1 MEAIDQII
9 RIIFIVLYAY
19 TIFSAIS
26 VILLENRNPSKSLSW
41 VLVLIFLPFLG
52 LIIYLILG
60 QDYRK
65 RKIISRKSIHRIKER
80 PVASVKLE
88 ELSKKQIHPQFL
100 KLTKLLGQNNES
112 DLYANNKINVY
123 SAPEDIFGSMFD
135 AIRNAKKHIHIE
147 FFIIENDRISNQLR
161 ELLIEKAK
169 QGVRVRVIYDYFGSF
184 NLTRMYIHSMREA
197 GVYMKPFLPFRL
209 RWGRSKINYRNH
221 RKLIIVDGE
230 IGFTGGVNIADRY
243 IYGNKLGR
251 WRDTV
256 VRIEGA
262 GVHGIQQLF
271 LIDWY
276 FVERKII
283 TDEKYFPAPKTF
295 DNNLIQFVSSGPDTD
310 WASIMQG
317 ISSAIMA
324 AEKYVYIHTP
334 YFMPPELIS
343 GSMQLASMS
352 GVEVFLM
359 IPEKSDASLSD
370 ASTFSY
376 LGSMLEAGVRVF
388 RYMDGFLHSKAIV
401 IDDYLS
407 IIGSANMDER
417 SFEQN
422 FEANAFIYERN
433 TALELKNLFI
443 SDLTHCEELTLND
456 WNNRKRRQKLK
467 ESFAR
472 LFSPL
477 M

>member
-1 MEAIDQII
+1 MTIDHII
-9 RIIFIVLYAY
+9 RLLFVGLYTY

-41 VLVLIFLPFLG
+41 VLVLIFLPIIG
-52 LIIYLILG
+52 LIFYLIIG
-60 QDYRK
+60 QEYRK
-65 RKIISRKSIHRIKER
+65 RKMISQKSIRRIKER
-80 PVASVKLE
+80 PVASIDIEKLNA
-88 ELSKKQIHPQFL
+88 LPIDTKLI
-100 KLTKLLGQNNES
+100 KLTKLLYRSNEAA
-112 DLYANNKINVY
+112 LYANNKINVY

-147 FFIIENDRISNQLR
+147 FFIIENDNISNQLR

-169 QGVRVRVIYDYFGSF
+169 QGVRVRVIYDYFGSY
-184 NLTRMYIHSMREA
+184 NLTRFYIHSLREA
-197 GVYMKPFLPFRL
+197 GIYIKPFLPFKL
-209 RWGRSKINYRNH
+209 RFGRSKINFRNH

-243 IYGNKLGR
+243 IYGDKLGK

-276 FVERKII
+276 FVEKKII
-283 TDEKYFPAPKTF
+283 TDAKYFPQPQSF
-295 DNNLIQFVSSGPDTD
+295 DNNLIQFVASGPDTD

-317 ISSAIMA
+317 IAAAISV

-334 YFMPPELIS
+334 YFMPPDLIA
-343 GSMQLASMS
+343 GTIQMAAMS
-352 GVEVFLM
+352 GVQVFLM
-359 IPEKSDASLSD
+359 IPEKSDARLSD
-370 ASTFSY
+370 ASTFSF
-376 LGSMLEAGVRVF
+376 LGSMLEAGVHVF
-388 RYMDGFLHSKAIV
+388 RYKNGFLHSKAIV
-401 IDDYLS
+401 IDDFLS

-422 FEANAFIYERN
+422 FEANAFIYDKS
-433 TALELKNLFI
+433 TAAELKKLFQ
-443 SDLTHCEELTLND
+443 SDLAHCNELTLND

>member
-1 MEAIDQII
+1 MKIDHFILFL
-9 RIIFIVLYAY
+9 FIVLYTY

-52 LIIYLILG
+52 LIFYLILG

-65 RKIISRKSIHRIKER
+65 RKMISKKSIHRIKER
-80 PVASVKLE
+80 PVASVDIDDLDNNQIN
-88 ELSKKQIHPQFL
+88 KQFQ
-100 KLTKLLGQNNES
+100 KLTQLLHTNNEAAV
-112 DLYANNKINVY
+112 YANNKINVY

-147 FFIIENDRISNQLR
+147 FFIIENDKISNQLR

-169 QGVRVRVIYDYFGSF
+169 EGVRVRVIYDYFGSF
-184 NLTRMYIHSMREA
+184 NLTRFYIHSLREA
-197 GVYMKPFLPFRL
+197 GIYIKPFLPFRL
-209 RWGRSKINYRNH
+209 RWGRSKINFRNH

-243 IYGNKLGR
+243 IYGDKLGK

-256 VRIEGA
+256 IRIEGA

-283 TDEKYFPAPKTF
+283 TDAKYFPEPKTF
-295 DNNLIQFVSSGPDTD
+295 EKNLIQFVASGPDTD

-317 ISSAIMA
+317 IASAIMA

-334 YFMPPELIS
+334 YFMPPDLIA
-343 GSMQLASMS
+343 GNIQLAAMS

-359 IPEKSDASLSD
+359 IPAKSDARLSD
-370 ASTFSY
+370 ASTFSF
-376 LGSMLEAGVRVF
+376 LGTMLEAGVHVF
-388 RYMDGFLHSKAIV
+388 RYTDGFLHSKAIV

-407 IIGSANMDER
+407 IVGSANMDER

-422 FEANAFIYERN
+422 FEANAFIYDN
-433 TALELKNLFI
+433 ATAAELKNLFM
-443 SDLTHCEELTLND
+443 SDLTNCEELTLD
-456 WNNRKRRQKLK
+456 AWNNRKRRQKLK